1 MNDVAGQDDEARIL
15 DMDKQRLAAWGVP
28 WRGNQSDAPVAKHI
42 GITVDELKVLR
53 GAQELTRQCHQLIYV
68 VVRPVAGIYPAIL
81 SLLHQDCGVGEQ
93 AHVAEYAS
101 ASSNSAPPPNFAER
115 MKQTSQAEQPK
126 VPPTARL
133 PPKPTTRPAPANPL
147 TSKDVR
153 SQRLAEH
160 AERRPT
166 KIPAGQIRGWRAP

>member
-1 MNDVAGQDDEARIL
+1 MNDVAGQDDEAGIL
-15 DMDKQRLAAWGVP
+15 EMDKQRLAAWGVP

-93 AHVAEYAS
+93 A
-101 ASSNSAPPPNFAER
+101 
-115 MKQTSQAEQPK
+115 T
-126 VPPTARL
+126 L
-133 PPKPTTRPAPANPL
+133 PMWSPCVCDIATRA
-147 TSKDVR
+147 
-153 SQRLAEH
+153 
-160 AERRPT
+160 
-166 KIPAGQIRGWRAP
+166 I